1 MIFDIVL
8 KGFIVTFS
16 LIVAIGAQ
24 NAYIL
29 KLGLLKQYVGLAV
42 FLCIVFDFILISA
55 GVMGLGYFIQGNQ
68 LLINSIAII
77 GIVFLVSYSFL
88 SFKSAFKNESL
99 QIDKENKTNP
109 LKKVVGMLLVFT
121 FLNPHTYLDT
131 VLLIG
136 GIGANIADEMKVYF
150 LLGAVS
156 ASSVWFILLGFGAR
170 FLIPIFK
177 KPITW
182 KILDISIGIIMLLI
196 AYSLIDL
203 INFNIK

>member
-1 MIFDIVL
+1 MLDIYL

-24 NAYIL
+24 NAYVL
-29 KLGLLKQYVGLAV
+29 KLGLLKQYVLLAV
-42 FLCIVFDFILISA
+42 FLCILFDTILITA
-55 GVMGLGYFIQGNQ
+55 GVYGLGFFVQGNQ
-68 LLINSIAII
+68 LLINIIAII
-77 GIVFLVSYSFL
+77 GIVFLSFYSFL

-99 QIDKENKTNP
+99 EIDGKTKTNP
-109 LKKVVGMLLVFT
+109 LKQVIGMLLVFT

-136 GIGANIADEMKVYF
+136 GIGANIQNDLKIYF

-156 ASSVWFILLGFGAR
+156 ASASWFILLGFGAR
-170 FLIPIFK
+170 LLIPLFK
-177 KPITW
+177 KAITW
-182 KILDISIGIIMLLI
+182 KILDISIGFIMLII

-203 INFNIK
+203 IKY

>member
-1 MIFDIVL
+1 MLDIYL

-24 NAYIL
+24 NAYVL
-29 KLGLLKQYVGLAV
+29 KLGLLKQYVLLAV
-42 FLCIVFDFILISA
+42 FLCILFDTILITA
-55 GVMGLGYFIQGNQ
+55 GVYGLGFFVQGNQ
-68 LLINSIAII
+68 LLINIIAII
-77 GIVFLVSYSFL
+77 GIVFLTFYSFL

-99 QIDKENKTNP
+99 EIDGKTKTNP
-109 LKKVVGMLLVFT
+109 LKQVVGMLLVFT

-136 GIGANIADEMKVYF
+136 GIGANIENDLKIYF

-156 ASSVWFILLGFGAR
+156 ASASWFILLGFGAR
-170 FLIPIFK
+170 LLIPLFK
-177 KPITW
+177 KAITW
-182 KILDISIGIIMLLI
+182 KILDISIGFIMLII

-203 INFNIK
+203 IKY

>member
-1 MIFDIVL
+1 MLDIYL

-24 NAYIL
+24 NAYVL
-29 KLGLLKQYVGLAV
+29 KLGLLKQYVLLAV
-42 FLCIVFDFILISA
+42 FLCILFDTILITA
-55 GVMGLGYFIQGNQ
+55 GVYGLGFFVQGNQ
-68 LLINSIAII
+68 LLINIIAII
-77 GIVFLVSYSFL
+77 GIVFLTFYSFL

-99 QIDKENKTNP
+99 EIDGKTKTNP
-109 LKKVVGMLLVFT
+109 LKQVIGMLLVFT

-136 GIGANIADEMKVYF
+136 GIGANIQNDLKIYF

-156 ASSVWFILLGFGAR
+156 ASASWFILLGFGAR
-170 FLIPIFK
+170 LLIPLFK
-177 KPITW
+177 KAITW
-182 KILDISIGIIMLLI
+182 KILDISIGFIMLII

-203 INFNIK
+203 IKY

>member
-1 MIFDIVL
+1 MLDIYL

-24 NAYIL
+24 NAYVL
-29 KLGLLKQYVGLAV
+29 KLGLMRQYVLLAV
-42 FLCIVFDFILISA
+42 SLCIIFDFVLISA
-55 GVMGLGYFIQGNQ
+55 GVLGLGFFIKGNQ

-77 GIVFLVSYSFL
+77 GIVFLVFYSLL
-88 SFKSAFKNESL
+88 SFKAAFKNESM
-99 QIDKENKTNP
+99 QIDDQIKTNP
-109 LKKVVGMLLVFT
+109 LKKVITMLLVFT

-136 GIGANIADEMKVYF
+136 GIGANISDDLKLYF
-150 LLGAVS
+150 LLGAIS
-156 ASSVWFILLGFGAR
+156 ASTVWFTLLGFGAR
-170 FLIPIFK
+170 ALIPLFK

-182 KILDISIGIIMLLI
+182 KILDISIGFIMLLI

-203 INFNIK
+203 IIL

>member
-1 MIFDIVL
+1 MVDIFL
-8 KGFIVTFS
+8 KGFIVTIS

-29 KLGLLKQYVGLAV
+29 KLGLLKQYVLLSVLFCV
-42 FLCIVFDFILISA
+42 FFDFVLISV
-55 GVMGLGYFIQGNQ
+55 GMFGLGYFIQGNQ
-68 LLINSIAII
+68 ILINAIAIL
-77 GIVFLVSYSFL
+77 GIIFLFIYAIL
-88 SFKSAFKNESL
+88 SFKSAFKNSSL
-99 QIDKENKTNP
+99 KIDEQTKKYP
-109 LKKVVGMLLVFT
+109 LKEVIIMLFIFT

-136 GIGANIADEMKVYF
+136 GIGANIEDGFKIYF

-156 ASSVWFILLGFGAR
+156 ASSFWFFLLGFGSR
-170 FLIPIFK
+170 FLIPFFK

-182 KILDISIGIIMLLI
+182 KILDVSIGILMLVI

-203 INFNIK
+203 IA

>member
-1 MIFDIVL
+1 MLDIYL

-42 FLCIVFDFILISA
+42 TLCILFDTILISA
-55 GVMGLGYFIQGNQ
+55 GVFGLGFFVKGNQ
-68 LLINSIAII
+68 FLINSIAII
-77 GIVFLVSYSFL
+77 GIIFLTVYAFL
-88 SFKSAFKNESL
+88 SFKSAFKNESIK
-99 QIDKENKTNP
+99 IDDKIKTNP
-109 LKKVVGMLLVFT
+109 LGKVITMLLVFT

-136 GIGANIADEMKVYF
+136 GIGANLSDDLKLYF
-150 LLGAVS
+150 LLGAVTG
-156 ASSVWFILLGFGAR
+156 SSLWFISLGYGAR
-170 FLIPIFK
+170 LLIPLFK

-182 KILDISIGIIMLLI
+182 KVLDISIGIIMLII

-203 INFNIK
+203 IVY

>member
-1 MIFDIVL
+1 MLDIYL

-24 NAYIL
+24 NAYVL
-29 KLGLLKQYVGLAV
+29 KLGLLKQYVLLAV
-42 FLCIVFDFILISA
+42 FLCILFDTILITA
-55 GVMGLGYFIQGNQ
+55 GVYGLGFFVQGNQ
-68 LLINSIAII
+68 LLINIIAII
-77 GIVFLVSYSFL
+77 GIVFLTFYSFL

-99 QIDKENKTNP
+99 EIDGKTKTNP
-109 LKKVVGMLLVFT
+109 LKQVIGMLLVFT

-136 GIGANIADEMKVYF
+136 GIGANIQNDLKIYF

-156 ASSVWFILLGFGAR
+156 ASASWFILLGFGAR
-170 FLIPIFK
+170 LLIPLFK

-182 KILDISIGIIMLLI
+182 KILDILIGIIMLII
-196 AYSLIDL
+196 AYTLIDL
-203 INFNIK
+203 IKY